1 MGKITENIHLDQLPN
16 GWSLTVGD
24 KYYMYFSKETM
35 SEGFLAHVGL
45 GIHENLD
52 LDTIHL
58 IAENCIELSKEKD
71 VMKAVIKLR
80 QELDEMRMER
90 DTARWNMNEQKDR
103 ISELHNELILAKRR
117 LRYFLQEHK
126 KQNSE
131 NDETV
136 SGQDDDEGGEGTSLP
151 ADG

>member
-16 GWSLTVGD
+16 GWSLTAGD
-24 KYYMYFSKETM
+24 KDYMYFSKETM

-58 IAENCIELSKEKD
+58 IAETCIELSKEKD

-90 DTARWNMNEQKDR
+90 DTARRNVKEQKDR
-103 ISELHNELILAKRR
+103 ISELYNELMLAKRR
-117 LRYFLQEHK
+117 LRYFLQE

-136 SGQDDDEGGEGTSLP
+136 SWQDDDEGGEGTSLP